1 MKRYFFRTV
10 VCISSALAL
19 LLTSIGVPVRQAES
33 LVGLAPK
40 VVETLGALITI
51 AILAP
56 KGSVVH
62 PQCIAIFP
70 PHHNNKN
77 RICDLQQNTTFL
89 TIQAQVF
96 TYIAAVCP
104 ALQPACLKK
113 LHENANTLLQNI
125 ALSLRKNPQAFRSLC
140 PVLHTLF
147 RMTIPEYCAANGYG
161 SSSPIVAESGT
172 PPKGGNGKTM
182 RIDAAFPPFI
192 SKFISWVKAIVDA
205 WVASMKRA
213 CDPTKEMIPLACP
226 KNPMEGSKKPT
237 EGNAKKPREAFIAD
251 GKTLT
256 KFPLFE
262 TVFVRAGTC
271 QGVSFYIPLDKKT
284 TIGQEKW
291 TSLCAYLLKDIAN
304 QKVYYDQIVFVKFPK
319 NVNGRVYLSERKRV
333 YIDVDLLMQE
343 ITSPN
348 KFKKTRS
355 ALVHEGEHC
364 RQFHV
369 FAQCAHH
376 PMGIEVAKVL
386 RSVMEAGA
394 MIAQIAKTPPQLYM
408 KQVIHSN
415 NNTSSFD
422 VPMRCLSDPNF
433 TPGVIAYLCAALVV
447 QYFTNIYN
455 AYKLPEHTSVRDV
468 SLKLIALKVKEDSR
482 SLWSERPPVTS
493 DMLIVKLLATQT
505 KYKRFLPYTVQDVHT
520 VENRIRTRLA
530 HILKQHKGKTD
541 PQALR
546 DALCNDPILPKLAY
560 CR

>member
-1 MKRYFFRTV
+1 MKRYFFRTI

-19 LLTSIGVPVRQAES
+19 LLTSIGLPVRQAES
-33 LVGLAPK
+33 LVALTPM
-40 VVETLGALITI
+40 VVETVGALIMI

-62 PQCIAIFP
+62 PQCNAMFP
-70 PHHNNKN
+70 THNNKN

-125 ALSLRKNPQAFRSLC
+125 ALSLRKNPQAFRRIC
-140 PVLHTLF
+140 PVLQTLF

-172 PPKGGNGKTM
+172 PPKGGNGKTI
-182 RIDAAFPPFI
+182 RIDATLPYFI
-192 SKFISWVKAIVDA
+192 PKFISWLKAIVDA
-205 WVASMKRA
+205 WVAPTNRA
-213 CDPTKEMIPLACP
+213 CDPTKEMLPLACP

-237 EGNAKKPREAFIAD
+237 EGNKKKPREAFIAD
-251 GKTLT
+251 GKTRT

-262 TVFVRAGTC
+262 TAFVRAGTC
-271 QGVSFYIPLDKKT
+271 QGISFYIPLDKKT

-304 QKVYYDQIVFVKFPK
+304 KKVYYDQIVFAK
-319 NVNGRVYLSERKRV
+319 NVVTGNVYLSERERV

-343 ITSPN
+343 ITRPN

-355 ALVHEGEHC
+355 VLVHEGEHC
-364 RQFHV
+364 RQLHV

-376 PMGIEVAKVL
+376 PMGVEVAKVL

-394 MIAQIAKTPPQLYM
+394 VIAEIAKTPPQLYM
-408 KQVIHSN
+408 KKVIYFN
-415 NNTSSFD
+415 NNALSVDLPT
-422 VPMRCLSDPNF
+422 RCLSDPNF

-455 AYKLPEHTSVRDV
+455 AYKLPEHNAVRDV
-468 SLKLIALKVKEDSR
+468 SLKLIALKVKADVL

-493 DMLIVKLLATQT
+493 DMLIVKLLGTQT
-505 KYKRFLPYTVQDVHT
+505 KYKRFLLSYTVQDVHT
-520 VENRIRTRLA
+520 VEKKISGRLA
-530 HILKQHKGKTD
+530 YILQQYQGKTD